1 MQLVRNSGEIGVQL
15 QCFWNTITMVLGRKR
30 LFIEK
35 QGDDTK
41 KGNKGLKLLKTI
53 FTELLWNRTGRRNKE
68 EYIQMSLFFHS
79 NAVWIVL

>member
-1 MQLVRNSGEIGVQL
+1 MQSVHKRGEIGVQL
-15 QCFWNTITMVLGRKR
+15 QCFWNTITMVFGHNK
-30 LFIEK
+30 LFLEK

-41 KGNKGLKLLKTI
+41 KRNKGLKLLKTI

-68 EYIQMSLFFHS
+68 EYIQMSLFFHP

>member
-1 MQLVRNSGEIGVQL
+1 ML
-15 QCFWNTITMVLGRKR
+15 LGHNK

-53 FTELLWNRTGRRNKE
+53 FTELLLNRTGRRNKKE
-68 EYIQMSLFFHS
+68 QIQMSLFFS
-79 NAVWIVL
+79 L

>member
-1 MQLVRNSGEIGVQL
+1 
-15 QCFWNTITMVLGRKR
+15 MVLGRKG

-53 FTELLWNRTGRRNKE
+53 FYGVLWNRTRRRNKKE
-68 EYIQMSLFFHS
+68 QIQISSFFSLEWGLHCS
-79 NAVWIVL
+79 VKT

>member
-1 MQLVRNSGEIGVQL
+1 MQLVRKSGEIGVQL
-15 QCFWNTITMVLGRKR
+15 QCFWNTIAMNFGHNK

-68 EYIQMSLFFHS
+68 EQIQMSLFFRS
-79 NAVWIVL
+79 NVF

>member
-1 MQLVRNSGEIGVQL
+1 MQSVHKRGEIGVQL
-15 QCFWNTITMVLGRKR
+15 QCFWNTITMVFVHNK
-30 LFIEK
+30 LFLEK

-41 KGNKGLKLLKTI
+41 KRNKGLKLLKTI

-68 EYIQMSLFFHS
+68 EYIQMSLFFHP

>member
-41 KGNKGLKLLKTI
+41 KRNKGLKLLKTI
-53 FTELLWNRTGRRNKE
+53 FMELLWNRTRRRNKE
-68 EYIQMSLFFHS
+68 EQIQMSLFFRS
-79 NAVWIVL
+79 NVF

>member
-1 MQLVRNSGEIGVQL
+1 
-15 QCFWNTITMVLGRKR
+15 MVLGRKG

-53 FTELLWNRTGRRNKE
+53 FTELLLNRTGRRNKKRTNPNSV
-68 EYIQMSLFFHS
+68 ILFALMGFES
-79 NAVWIVL
+79 FCEDTKQSEKCLR